1 LLYLGLKNLEKT
13 ETAYSQLTSSSTNLK
28 TPLSEHHMLKCERS
42 QAMRRS
48 LEAVLFCAS
57 FLALLSLHPSIAQEQ
72 KERKK
77 EVPPAIA
84 QEMRELQEN
93 LATHSND
100 PAALFNLAL
109 DHATV
114 GDGAKALDLL
124 EKMAEAH
131 TGMDP
136 KAPAGR
142 PFKNIADNPRF
153 LSLVAQIEKENPAVV
168 RSTTALLI
176 RERDLFPEGITYDPV
191 SRTFYVS
198 SIGKHKILAVN
209 LDGSAKD
216 FKASGQDGLGETL
229 GMKVDANRRI
239 LWVVSDSFAQGVQGK
254 AERQGVFQYDLITGA
269 LRFKHL
275 LPPNS
280 SGFLN
285 DVALSSTG
293 EAFTTNTGTGEVFR
307 ASPDHDGLE
316 PFLPPNSVR
325 QANGIAV
332 SPDDKL
338 LFVAGWIGVARVDV
352 ATRQV
357 QLLAKPHNIADA
369 NIDGLYFH
377 KGTLIGIQNPDV
389 HPGRVM
395 RYYLNQARSTIERAE
410 VLEAYNPIFDVPTT
424 GTLLGDFLYFAAN
437 PQLDKRKEDGTTP
450 SPVELQD
457 IHIVKLK
464 L

>member
-1 LLYLGLKNLEKT
+1 
-13 ETAYSQLTSSSTNLK
+13 
-28 TPLSEHHMLKCERS
+28 
-42 QAMRRS
+42 MRNWLR
-48 LEAVLFCAS
+48 AVLFCVC
-57 FLALLSLHPSIAQEQ
+57 FLDQLSLHPSVAQDQ

-77 EVPPAIA
+77 EIPPAIA
-84 QEMRELQEN
+84 QEVRELQN
-93 LATHSND
+93 FLASQPND

-109 DHATV
+109 DSAAV

-124 EKMAEAH
+124 ERMAEAH

-142 PFKNIADNPRF
+142 PFKNIADDPRF
-153 LSLVAQIEKENPAVV
+153 LSLVAQIEKENPPVV

-176 RERDLFPEGITYDPV
+176 RERDVSPEGIAYDPV
-191 SRTFYVS
+191 GKTFYVS
-198 SIGKHKILAVN
+198 SICKHKILAVS
-209 LDGSAKD
+209 LDGSTKD

-229 GMKVDANRRI
+229 GMKVDAKRRI
-239 LWVVSDSFAQGVQGK
+239 LWVVSDSFAQSVHSK
-254 AERQGVFQYDLITGA
+254 AERQGVFQYDLKTGA

-280 SGFLN
+280 GGFLN
-285 DVALSSTG
+285 DIALSSTG

-316 PFLPPNSVR
+316 PFLPPNSVV
-325 QANGIAV
+325 QANGLAV
-332 SPDDKL
+332 SSDDKL
-338 LFVAGWIGVARVDV
+338 LFIAGWIGVARVEI

-357 QLLAKPHNIADA
+357 QLLAKPRNIADA

-377 KGTLIGIQNPDV
+377 KGTLVGIQNPDV
-389 HPGRVM
+389 HPGRVI
-395 RYYLNQARSTIERAE
+395 RYYLNPDRNTIERAE

-424 GTLLGDFLYFAAN
+424 GTLVGDFLYFAAN
-437 PQLDKRKEDGTTP
+437 PQIDKRREDGSMP
-450 SPVELQD
+450 PANELQD

>member
-1 LLYLGLKNLEKT
+1 MR
-13 ETAYSQLTSSSTNLK
+13 STL
-28 TPLSEHHMLKCERS
+28 H
-42 QAMRRS
+42 
-48 LEAVLFCAS
+48 AVLFCAC
-57 FLALLSLHPSIAQEQ
+57 LVALLSLHPSIAQNQ
-72 KERKK
+72 KERKT
-77 EVPPAIA
+77 EIPPAIA
-84 QEMRELQEN
+84 QEMRELQTI
-93 LATHSND
+93 LSTQPND

-109 DHATV
+109 DYATA

-124 EKMAEAH
+124 ERMAEAH

-142 PFKNIADNPRF
+142 PFKNIAGDPRF
-153 LSLVAQIEKENPAVV
+153 LSLIAKIEKENPPVV

-176 RERDLFPEGITYDPV
+176 RERDLFPEGIAYDPV
-191 SRTFYVS
+191 GKTFYVS
-198 SIGKHKILAVN
+198 SIKRKILAVR

-216 FKASGQDGLGETL
+216 FKSSGQDGLGETL
-229 GMKVDANRRI
+229 GMKVDAKRRI
-239 LWVVSDSFAQGVQGK
+239 LWVISDSFSQAAQRK
-254 AERQGVFQYDLITGA
+254 AERPGVFQYDLKTGA

-275 LPPNS
+275 LPPS
-280 SGFLN
+280 SRGFLN

-293 EAFTTNTGTGEVFR
+293 DAFITNTATGEVFR

-316 PFLPPNSVR
+316 PFLPPNSVI

-338 LFVAGWIGVARVDV
+338 LFVAGWIGVARVDI

-357 QLLAKPHNIADA
+357 QLLAKPRNVADA

-377 KGTLIGIQNPDV
+377 RGTLVGIQNPDV

-395 RYYLNQARSTIERAE
+395 RYYLNPSQNTIQRAE

-424 GTLLGDFLYFAAN
+424 GTLVGDYLYFAAN
-437 PQLDKRKEDGTTP
+437 PQFDKRGEDGSMP
-450 SPVELQD
+450 LAGKLQD

>member
-1 LLYLGLKNLEKT
+1 
-13 ETAYSQLTSSSTNLK
+13 
-28 TPLSEHHMLKCERS
+28 MLKCERK
-42 QAMRRS
+42 QAMRSS
-48 LEAVLFCAS
+48 LRAVLFCAC
-57 FLALLSLHPSIAQEQ
+57 FLALLSLHPSIAQDQ
-72 KERKK
+72 KERRK
-77 EVPPAIA
+77 EIPPAIA
-84 QEMRELQEN
+84 QEMRKLQTI
-93 LATHSND
+93 LSTQPDD

-109 DHATV
+109 DYATI

-124 EKMAEAH
+124 ERMAEAH

-142 PFKNIADNPRF
+142 PFKNIADDPRF
-153 LSLVAQIEKENPAVV
+153 LSLVAQVEKENPPIV

-176 RERDLFPEGITYDPV
+176 RERDLFPEGIAYDPV
-191 SRTFYVS
+191 GKTFYVS
-198 SIGKHKILAVN
+198 SSKRKILAVS

-229 GMKVDANRRI
+229 GMKVDAKRRL
-239 LWVVSDSFAQGVQGK
+239 LWVVTDSFAQGAQGK
-254 AERQGVFQYDLITGA
+254 AERLGVFQYDLKTGA

-275 LPPNS
+275 LPPNAG
-280 SGFLN
+280 GFLN

-293 EAFTTNTGTGEVFR
+293 AAFTTNTGTGEVFR

-316 PFLPPNSVR
+316 PFLPPNSVV

-338 LFVAGWIGVARVDV
+338 LFVAGWIGIARVDI
-352 ATRQV
+352 ATRQA
-357 QLLAKPHNIADA
+357 QLLAKPRNIADA

-377 KGTLIGIQNPDV
+377 KGTLVGIQNPDV

-395 RYYLNQARSTIERAE
+395 RYYLNLSRNTIARAE

-424 GTLLGDFLYFAAN
+424 GTLVGDFLYFAAN
-437 PQLDKRKEDGTTP
+437 PQLDKRKEDGSMP
-450 SPVELQD
+450 PPGVLQD